1 MKPAVLLAVVS
12 VGLGASQA
20 WADCEKTAY
29 VESVRVYAGDT
40 NNHIFVREKG
50 VNSPLFVANTR
61 DSNFVRGA
69 LQAHVHRMPVLI
81 TTIDSHLPVTQ
92 RWAVDKHQHGEE
104 PRTGSVK
111 PFRATL

>member
-1 MKPAVLLAVVS
+1 MKHAILLTALNLGLAVSPV
-12 VGLGASQA
+12 
-20 WADCEKTAY
+20 WADCEKIAY

-61 DSNFVRGA
+61 ESNFVRGA

-81 TTIDSHLPVTQ
+81 TTLEAFCPTPSAGLWTSIST
-92 RWAVDKHQHGEE
+92 
-104 PRTGSVK
+104 VK
-111 PFRATL
+111 NLVLAP

>member
-1 MKPAVLLAVVS
+1 MKQAVLLTAL
-12 VGLGASQA
+12 GLTLGASQA

-50 VNSPLFVANTR
+50 VNSPLFVANTKE
-61 DSNFVRGA
+61 SNFVRSA

-81 TTIDSHLPVTQ
+81 TTLDAYCPAPSAGLWTNF
-92 RWAVDKHQHGEE
+92 G
-104 PRTGSVK
+104 TVK
-111 PFRATL
+111 NLVLAP

>member
-1 MKPAVLLAVVS
+1 MKPGVLLAVVS

-29 VESVRVYAGDT
+29 VESVRTYAGDT

-81 TTIDSHLPVTQ
+81 TT
-92 RWAVDKHQHGEE
+92 VDATCPSPSAGLW
-104 PRTGSVK
+104 TNISTVK
-111 PFRATL
+111 NLVLAP

>member
-1 MKPAVLLAVVS
+1 MKQAVLLAALS
-12 VGLGASQA
+12 LGLAASQA
-20 WADCEKTAY
+20 WADCEKIAY
-29 VESVRVYAGDT
+29 VESVRTYAGDT

-81 TTIDSHLPVTQ
+81 TTIDTTCPSPSAGLWTNIS
-92 RWAVDKHQHGEE
+92 
-104 PRTGSVK
+104 TVK
-111 PFRATL
+111 NLVLAP